1 MDSLE
6 TGRQSWHPEID
17 PQLSGSRWL
26 SAQWPFFS
34 CGASGKKIRRVIYR
48 ARSRVIEAINHT
60 LGGSKAFHDYALIE
74 DISFRDVSSFWA
86 IPAEM
91 HFRVNLHVKDARHQ
105 TAQRMASG
113 VVKGWYDR
121 SLHAVYGTVRMSVG
135 SEAVSEHQFIYG
147 SSEGVKHSAP
157 DPRTVRQAAKQA
169 APPKNPSVEDSRTAP
184 DPPDVPDVPDVPD

>member
-1 MDSLE
+1 MA
-6 TGRQSWHPEID
+6 
-17 PQLSGSRWL
+17 SRDRSTAFWL
-26 SAQWPFFS
+26 PLAI
-34 CGASGKKIRRVIYR
+34 GAVAILLLWGLWQENRRVIYR

-74 DISFRDVSSFWA
+74 DISFRNVSSFWA

-157 DPRTVRQAAKQA
+157 DPRRPSGRKAGRSPKEPVRRGF
-169 APPKNPSVEDSRTAP
+169 EDGSRSARRARRARRA
-184 DPPDVPDVPDVPD
+184 